1 TATSAQDDLASA
13 LKAAQSW
20 ITAANNSEAA
30 ANVYALAQEILS
42 DAKQAKQDIDDA
54 QSAAVKPALW
64 AKGAVTADMASA
76 PGATTPGDAV
86 ADLTSAQT
94 SVEDAIAKARSAIS
108 SMQQAGYSEAS
119 IASANFDLDSA
130 SAVQSAL
137 ASALKAANDQTAT
150 EASYTKAE
158 ALVQSLGQKVSQTT
172 SQLQNFEPIGEE
184 LNLDSKILSEAFA
197 FSAASSPVSHSAVPT
212 SYAPSAGG
220 TKLPSAEV
228 PSTSTASNSTAS
240 GMQSS
245 SSETSSAS
253 SSSDQLAVTGS
264 SAEDMEIASAVL
276 MAGGIAVE
284 AVKKS
289 RGRHARNR

>member
-1 TATSAQDDLASA
+1 D
-13 LKAAQSW
+13 
-20 ITAANNSEAA
+20 
-30 ANVYALAQEILS
+30 
-42 DAKQAKQDIDDA
+42 
-54 QSAAVKPALW
+54 
-64 AKGAVTADMASA
+64 AVT
-76 PGATTPGDAV
+76 
-86 ADLTSAQT
+86 DLTSAQT
-94 SVEDAIAKARSAIS
+94 SVDDAIAKAQSAIS

-119 IASANFDLDSA
+119 IASAKFDLSSA
-130 SAVQSAL
+130 EDVQNAL
-137 ASALKAANDQTAT
+137 TSALKAAKEQTAT

-158 ALVQSLGQKVSQTT
+158 ALAQSLDQNVSQTT

-197 FSAASSPVSHSAVPT
+197 FSAASSPVSHGAVPT

-228 PSTSTASNSTAS
+228 PSTATASNSTAS
-240 GMQSS
+240 GLQSS
-245 SSETSSAS
+245 SSEASSA

-276 MAGGIAVE
+276 MAGGIAIE

>member
-1 TATSAQDDLASA
+1 
-13 LKAAQSW
+13 
-20 ITAANNSEAA
+20 
-30 ANVYALAQEILS
+30 
-42 DAKQAKQDIDDA
+42 
-54 QSAAVKPALW
+54 
-64 AKGAVTADMASA
+64 
-76 PGATTPGDAV
+76 
-86 ADLTSAQT
+86 
-94 SVEDAIAKARSAIS
+94 
-108 SMQQAGYSEAS
+108 
-119 IASANFDLDSA
+119 
-130 SAVQSAL
+130 
-137 ASALKAANDQTAT
+137 ALKAANDQTAT

-158 ALVQSLGQKVSQTT
+158 ALAQSLGQKVSQTT

-228 PSTSTASNSTAS
+228 PSTATASNSTAS
-240 GMQSS
+240 GLKSS
-245 SSETSSAS
+245 SSEASSASSS